1 MKITIVGA
9 GYVGTSLAVLMSQL
23 HQVTI
28 LEIDEEKIK
37 KINSRHSPIEDE
49 MISDF
54 LKNKKLDIYATSNIN
69 ESYLDTDLVIIC
81 TPTNYDTTT
90 AEFNTSAVT
99 SSIENA
105 NNINPKCS
113 IFIKSTVPVGF
124 TSKMR
129 KKFNKKNIYF
139 SPEFLREGTAIR
151 DNLFPSRIIVGGTD
165 KEAEKFAK
173 LLKDITRDNKNP
185 PPIELMDS
193 SESEAIKLFANTYL
207 AMRVSY
213 FNELDSYCEIHGLNT
228 LNVVRGIGHDP
239 RIGNYY
245 NNPSFGYGG
254 YCLPKDTRQL
264 LKNYENVPNSLI
276 KAIVEAN
283 TTRKNFIA
291 DRIINRNPSTI
302 GIYRLIM
309 KEKSDNIRDSAVQG
323 IMKRVKAK
331 GINVIVYE
339 PLITEKQFFGSE
351 IIKDFETFAKS
362 SEIIV
367 ANRITKELIKYYDK
381 VYTRDL
387 FAEK

>member
-351 IIKDFETFAKS
+351 IIKDFETFARS

-367 ANRITKELIKYYDK
+367 ANRVTKELIKYYDK